1 VRGNGFLL
9 LCALVFA
16 VLAWLGAR
24 VDDMTYDEGNFLT
37 YGLQHLEGRVER
49 DQALNSKLPVT
60 ALHAIPVEVVRRGH
74 EGAIY
79 TVLPNGSARLAV
91 WALLPAR
98 LPAIALGAVLVVAV
112 GLGARALMGRRAGQ
126 AAALFAAL
134 EPNLVAHGH
143 LVTADGGATLATFL
157 SALATVRFVR
167 TKAPVDAVLVG
178 ASLGLCLLCKFVL
191 LAWIPLVVLAI
202 VVKRALGVR
211 SAAIAALAFVVVLDA
226 GFAFRGL
233 PGRLPVPPKS
243 HKVSLVE
250 MVVGRAPLPVPDDWL
265 LGLDWT
271 AGDEEI
277 GHGFGNL
284 YSCGELQRGTER
296 RGFLTYYLVAFGLKL
311 PLPLIALAIVAMFVA
326 APHPGPPPASRG
338 EGDGRSTTRLL
349 ALGWLVFLTFFNK
362 AQLGIRHALPITP
375 LLILEAAAAYA
386 WLETRRPWVAR
397 GLVVWLAASVLSFA
411 PDFIPYTNEL
421 VWNRKLAYRWLADSN
436 LDWGQAQ
443 SAAVDYVTANPGVVP
458 NPEGP
463 VKSRVIVSVNALV
476 GILVPPERY
485 AWLRERTPVGHVRH
499 AYLLY
504 DAREP

>member
-1 VRGNGFLL
+1 VRGTGFIL
-9 LCALVFA
+9 LCALAFA

-24 VDDMTYDEGNFLT
+24 VDFMTYDEGNFLT
-37 YGLQHLEGRVER
+37 YGLEHLEGRVVR

-60 ALHAIPVEVVRRGH
+60 ALHAIPVELVRSHH

-79 TVLPNGSARLAV
+79 TVLPNGSAQLAE

-98 LPAIALGAVLVVAV
+98 VPAILLGALLVVAV
-112 GLGARALMGRRAGQ
+112 GLGARALIGHRAGQ

-134 EPNLVAHGH
+134 EPNLIAHGH

-167 TKAPVDAVLVG
+167 TKALVDAGLVG
-178 ASLGLCLLCKFVL
+178 ATLALCLLCKFVL
-191 LAWIPLVVLAI
+191 LAWIPIVVVAI
-202 VVKRALGVR
+202 AVKRALGGR
-211 SAAIAALAFVVVLDA
+211 TAAVAGLAFVLVLDA

-250 MVVGRAPLPVPDDWL
+250 MLVGRAPLPVPDDWL

-296 RGFLTYYLVAFGLKL
+296 RGFASYYLVGFALKL
-311 PLPLIALAIVAMFVA
+311 PLPLIALAAIGLAR
-326 APHPGPPPASRG
+326 PGIG
-338 EGDGRSTTRLL
+338 TTRLL
-349 ALGWLVFLTFFNK
+349 ALGWFVFLSFFNK
-362 AQLGIRHALPITP
+362 AQLGIRHALPVTP
-375 LLILEAAAAYA
+375 LLLLEAASAYA

-421 VWNRKLAYRWLADSN
+421 VPPWRRELAYRWLADSN

-443 SAAVDYVTANPGVVP
+443 RAAVDYVAGHPDLDIVP

-463 VKSRVIVSVNALV
+463 VKKRVIVSVNALV

-485 AWLRERTPVGHVRH
+485 AWLRERTPTGHVRH

-504 DAREP
+504 DARQP